1 MERVVSKNDFQ
12 KQLVK
17 VENEIHA
24 IEQKRNRLVDIRLE
38 ITIDKATYEKKYMD
52 QNPGGSYMYH
62 VETICLLIKTW

>member
-38 ITIDKATYEKKYMD
+38 ITIDKATYEKKIWIKI
-52 QNPGGSYMYH
+52 PEE
-62 VETICLLIKTW
+62 VICVMWKQYEFS